1 MRFHVTLA
9 ALAASAA
16 VASPALAQQVYPSD
30 DAPAVARGV
39 VLQTHSLKNQ
49 TNLDFG
55 IVTTDG
61 TNPGTVVIA
70 PNAAGS
76 RSATNGVTLLPST
89 SSSAR
94 FDGLGAPLE
103 TVVLTLTKPVGNV
116 LQDAAGDQITVN
128 SMSVDG
134 AGLTET
140 TTTSGT
146 GTFTAYVGGDF
157 GLTATQKAGVYSA
170 DFNLNAEYQ

>member
-1 MRFHVTLA
+1 MRTYVYLA

-16 VASPALAQQVYPSD
+16 VASPALAQAFPND

-39 VLQTHSLKNQ
+39 VLQTHSLINQ
-49 TNLDFG
+49 SDLDFG

-61 TNPGTVVIA
+61 TNPGTVTIA
-70 PNAAGS
+70 PDSSGARGF
-76 RSATNGVTLLPST
+76 TGGVMLLPSSPT
-89 SSSAR
+89 SAR
-94 FDGLGAPLE
+94 FDGLAAPLE
-103 TVVLTLTKPVGNV
+103 TVVLTLTKPVSNV
-116 LQDAAGDQITVN
+116 LQDAAGDQIAVN

-140 TTTSGT
+140 ITANGSGA
-146 GTFTAYVGGDF
+146 FTVYVGGDF
-157 GLTATQKAGVYSA
+157 GLSATQKAGVYSA

>member
-1 MRFHVTLA
+1 MRTYVYLA

-16 VASPALAQQVYPSD
+16 VASPALAQTFPSD
-30 DAPAVARGV
+30 DAPATARGV
-39 VLQTHSLKNQ
+39 VLQQHSLKNQ
-49 TNLDFG
+49 SNLDFG

-61 TNPGTVVIA
+61 VTDGNVTIA
-70 PNAAGS
+70 ATPAGS
-76 RSATNGVTLLPST
+76 RGFGGGVLLLPST
-89 SSSAR
+89 PSSAR

-103 TVVLTLTKPVGNV
+103 TVVLTLTKPVANV
-116 LQDAAGDQITVN
+116 LQDAAGDQITIN

-140 TTTSGT
+140 ITTSGT

-157 GLTATQKAGVYSA
+157 QILKNQKAGVYSA